1 MANLPLSSLITEV
14 RGGLGNRVDPTL
26 TDTRVISALNIAQQ
40 RLGRFYDY
48 QELNQDL
55 SAVALFTGVPAIDK
69 FLSLP
74 TGTRSIHSLVLQDGA
89 NSRKLTEKPWR
100 AFDRQIPLV
109 EYYAPSWPTTY
120 TRFGVQY
127 VMLFPAPQAAYTYWL
142 RATILAQA
150 FLSTNTSAISQ
161 FVDKDD
167 ILIFWALEYLWRVYG
182 RHDRA
187 DEFDKMAIARAKEA
201 KGNDEDRPDLDV
213 STAPISTSSPGA
225 YWQDPFQMG
234 TPG

>member
-1 MANLPLSSLITEV
+1 MTPEPVGFFTDSAKSLI
-14 RGGLGNRVDPTL
+14 RPGNFQDDLPR
-26 TDTRVISALNIAQQ
+26 IA
-40 RLGRFYDY
+40 DCDWII
-48 QELNQDL
+48 E
-55 SAVALFTGVPAIDK
+55 AVAENLEIKRRLWTMVAG
-69 FLSLP
+69 LRRR
-74 TGTRSIHSLVLQDGA
+74 GTI
-89 NSRKLTEKPWR
+89 
-100 AFDRQIPLV
+100 
-109 EYYAPSWPTTY
+109 
-120 TRFGVQY
+120 
-127 VMLFPAPQAAYTYWL
+127 
-142 RATILAQA
+142 
-150 FLSTNTSAISQ
+150 LSTNTSAISQ